1 MSRYVV
7 ILLSLAVLTFVSC
20 QRTEPKTLAERLL
33 DKMIQRCKVMV
44 PKDEHARCENPPGN
58 TVRDAM
64 NALHDMMVS
73 QVRALSKDGTCSK
86 HGWYLICTQETL
98 SGTKNVIYR
107 LSSADDGSDSQI
119 LSVWSEKS

>member
-7 ILLSLAVLTFVSC
+7 ILSLAVLTFVGC
-20 QRTEPKTLAERLL
+20 QRTEPKPLAERLL

-44 PKDEHARCENPPGN
+44 PKDEYARCENPPGN

-64 NALHDMMVS
+64 NALHEMMVS
-73 QVRALSKDGTCSK
+73 QARALSIDWRCSK
-86 HGWYLICTQETL
+86 HGWYLICNQKHL

-107 LSSADDGSDSQI
+107 LSSTDDGSDSQI
-119 LSVWSEKS
+119 LSVWSEKW